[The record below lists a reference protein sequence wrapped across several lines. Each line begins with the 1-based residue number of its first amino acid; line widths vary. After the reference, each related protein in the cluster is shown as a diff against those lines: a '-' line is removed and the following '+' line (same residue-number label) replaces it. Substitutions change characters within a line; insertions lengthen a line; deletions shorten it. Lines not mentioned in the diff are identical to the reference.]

1 MAYTPELSQRHSSTL
16 RRLAW
21 AYGKPMTK
29 TLESIFDWIGKAVDP
44 GKVCQ
49 ECRDQS
55 ACEECA
61 FYRRP

>member
-1 MAYTPELSQRHSSTL
+1 MAYTPELSQRHSGTL
-16 RRLAW
+16 RRLSW
-21 AYGKPMTK
+21 AFGKPMTK

-55 ACEECA
+55 FCEECV
-61 FYRRP
+61 FYKRQ